1 MKCCLS
7 YLRYLKRCVA
17 LLLEEMTNRQQ
28 LGLQLRG
35 DSAPL
40 PAHNARQCTYCFK
53 NTKYTNSNSTINV
66 SESLQLKNDK
76 FNGIPVKNTNASSVY
91 CPSQIPNT
99 SSINNSYEIPTKHF
113 YQLEDCK
120 KNQVYFNTSY
130 VVLKVS
136 VTNRKDRNK
145 HKTSSLDPSKNY

>member
-40 PAHNARQCTYCFK
+40 PAHNARQCKYSFK
-53 NTKYTNSNSTINV
+53 NTKHTNSNSTIKV
-66 SESLQLKNDK
+66 FESLQLKNDK

-91 CPSQIPNT
+91 CPSQIPIT

-113 YQLEDCK
+113 YQLRRLQK
-120 KNQVYFNTSY
+120 KPSVFQYFICCSQS
-130 VVLKVS
+130 VS
-136 VTNRKDRNK
+136 DK
-145 HKTSSLDPSKNY
+145 